1 MAREIRQRTSKHIKM
16 RLLLLE
22 TRAHEFATL
31 CRGALID
38 HKRRHVDLRS
48 LQLRVKLDRLEHWQ
62 TFSRQHD
69 NEGRGRMVA
78 QRISKIRKAQFATMQ
93 NPANAGLAHFL
104 GIGGIRAEGFLL
116 HR

>member
-1 MAREIRQRTSKHIKM
+1 LRIPHCRSEFAQRLHAHNILGKQEKVMAREIRQRTSKHIKM

-38 HKRRHVDLRS
+38 HKRRHVDLSS

-62 TFSRQHD
+62 AESALKVFSSIDESRLKS
-69 NEGRGRMVA
+69 RTTCA
-78 QRISKIRKAQFATMQ
+78 KPSAFS
-93 NPANAGLAHFL
+93 
-104 GIGGIRAEGFLL
+104 
-116 HR
+116 